1 MLATSWTSAAVDTYE
16 GPTARCLSSSPLSF
30 GIQTTAASHCVVSYS
45 HLADLQL
52 PFSWTRMAAVSV
64 CVVFYCLSYAQFVF
78 SWTQTSAASQ
88 RVVFFSNFADV
99 QLAFS
104 WTQTAAA

>member
-1 MLATSWTSAAVDTYE
+1 
-16 GPTARCLSSSPLSF
+16 
-30 GIQTTAASHCVVSYS
+30 
-45 HLADLQL
+45 
-52 PFSWTRMAAVSV
+52 MAAVSV